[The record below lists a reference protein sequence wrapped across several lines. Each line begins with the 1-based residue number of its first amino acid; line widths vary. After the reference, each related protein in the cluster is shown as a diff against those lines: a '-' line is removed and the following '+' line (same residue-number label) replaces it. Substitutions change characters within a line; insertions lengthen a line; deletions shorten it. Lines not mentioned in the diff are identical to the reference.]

1 MKAAKENKKIILT
14 GMRPTGALHIGHYAG
29 VLTEILRMQ
38 KTADTLLVMIAD
50 AHGLTTMK
58 SGENLKENTLA
69 LANACLATGVNPSK
83 AIIFVQSHVP
93 QHSELSI
100 LLSMVTPV
108 SMLALNPVYKEMRE
122 DYPQNNNLGLLAYPV
137 MQAADILLYKT
148 SEVPIGKDQL
158 PHLEI
163 SREIARRF
171 NARFG
176 DVFIE
181 PRPIIQKESKILS
194 LQNPSKKMSK
204 SHEEKSR
211 ISILDS
217 PETIR
222 EKIKAAVTDSGN
234 EIKYDEKNKP
244 AISNLLLIYSIFSG
258 LSADRQGK
266 KIGGKP
272 IVSTS
277 LGQNENKFSFRSSLV
292 EISELEKKYTS
303 KNYVAFKNDLA
314 EVIISGLSP
323 IQKKYKE
330 LEVAPDYVKK
340 ILRDGA
346 EKAKK
351 IAAQTMKEAREKI
364 GFLDY

>member
-1 MKAAKENKKIILT
+1 
-14 GMRPTGALHIGHYAG
+14 MRPTGALHIGHYAS
-29 VLTEILRMQ
+29 VLSEILRMQ
-38 KTADTLLVMIAD
+38 KIADTLLIMIAD
-50 AHGLTTMK
+50 VHGLTTMK
-58 SGENLKENTLA
+58 GGENLKENTLA
-69 LANACLATGVNPSK
+69 LANTYLAAGVDPSK
-83 AIIFVQSHVP
+83 AIIFVQSYVP

-108 SMLALNPVYKEMRE
+108 SMLTLNPVYKEMRE

-148 SEVPIGKDQL
+148 NEVPIGKDQL

-176 DVFIE
+176 DIFIE
-181 PRPIIQKESKILS
+181 PRPILQKESKILS

-211 ISILDS
+211 ISLLDN
-217 PETIR
+217 PETIK

-234 EIKYDEKNKP
+234 EIRYDEKNKP
-244 AISNLLLIYSIFSG
+244 AISNLLLIHSIFSG
-258 LSADRQGK
+258 K
-266 KIGGKP
+266 K
-272 IVSTS
+272 
-277 LGQNENKFSFRSSLV
+277 
-292 EISELEKKYTS
+292 ISELEKEYDC
-303 KNYVAFKNDLA
+303 KNYTAFKNDLA

-330 LEVAPDYVKK
+330 LKAAPDYVKNV
-340 ILRDGA
+340 LRDGA

-364 GFLDY
+364 GLLDR

>member
-1 MKAAKENKKIILT
+1 
-14 GMRPTGALHIGHYAG
+14 MRPTGALHIGHYAG
-29 VLTEILRMQ
+29 VLPEILKMQ
-38 KTADTLLVMIAD
+38 KTADILLVMIAD
-50 AHGLTTMK
+50 AHGLTTIK

-69 LANACLATGVNPSK
+69 LANAYLSVGIDPSK

-108 SMLALNPVYKEMRE
+108 STLMLNPVYKEMRE
-122 DYPQNNNLGLLAYPV
+122 DYPRNNNLGLLAYPV

-148 SEVPIGKDQL
+148 SDVPIGKDQL

-176 DVFIE
+176 DIFIE

-211 ISILDS
+211 ISLLDS
-217 PETIR
+217 PEVIR

-244 AISNLLLIYSIFSG
+244 AISNLLLIHSIFSG
-258 LSADRQGK
+258 LLADRQG
-266 KIGGKP
+266 
-272 IVSTS
+272 
-277 LGQNENKFSFRSSLV
+277 NKT
-292 EISELEKKYTS
+292 SELEKEYAG
-303 KNYVAFKNDLA
+303 KNYTAFKKDLA
-314 EVIISGLSP
+314 EVIISCLSP

-330 LEVAPDYVKK
+330 LEAAPDYVKK

-364 GFLDY
+364 GFLDC

>member
-1 MKAAKENKKIILT
+1 
-14 GMRPTGALHIGHYAG
+14 MRPTGTLHIGHYAG
-29 VLTEILRMQ
+29 VLPEILRMQ
-38 KTADTLLVMIAD
+38 KVADILLVMIAD
-50 AHGLTTMK
+50 THGLTTMK
-58 SGENLKENTLA
+58 SDENLKENTLA
-69 LANACLATGVNPSK
+69 LANAYLAAGVNPSK

-108 SMLALNPVYKEMRE
+108 STLALNPVYKEMRG

-148 SEVPIGKDQL
+148 GEVPIGKDQL

-181 PRPIIQKESKILS
+181 PRPILQKKSKILS

-211 ISILDS
+211 ISLLDS

-222 EKIKAAVTDSGN
+222 EKIKSAITDSGN
-234 EIKYDEKNKP
+234 EIRYDEKNKP
-244 AISNLLLIYSIFSG
+244 AISNLLLIHSIFS
-258 LSADRQGK
+258 SK
-266 KIGGKP
+266 K
-272 IVSTS
+272 T
-277 LGQNENKFSFRSSLV
+277 
-292 EISELEKKYTS
+292 SELEKEYAG
-303 KNYVAFKNDLA
+303 KNYTAFKKDLT

-330 LEVAPDYVKK
+330 LEFASDYVKK

-364 GFLDY
+364 GFLDC